1 MVAVRTWEGHR
12 AGRCHRIHYPQYD
25 LSGRCVC
32 PWRLRLAQHRS
43 DRRARRQGEATLP
56 SGESVGASITE
67 PKLEGWIDADGD
79 RTEEAVVT
87 FTCFGSTFEYC
98 CAGRSS
104 MMKFIGVF
112 DFSNTSVPKQVG
124 KTIVPGSSPL
134 RGETYGESRFIKELR
149 IDGPTIVTDEQ
160 LIYPDS
166 AEADKLGFSPDA
178 TVEVTHRFKGR
189 QWTSTE
195 RVLD

>member
-1 MVAVRTWEGHR
+1 
-12 AGRCHRIHYPQYD
+12 
-25 LSGRCVC
+25 
-32 PWRLRLAQHRS
+32 
-43 DRRARRQGEATLP
+43 
-56 SGESVGASITE
+56 
-67 PKLEGWIDADGD
+67 
-79 RTEEAVVT
+79 
-87 FTCFGSTFEYC
+87 
-98 CAGRSS
+98 

-112 DFSNTSVPKQVG
+112 DFSDTSAPRQVG
-124 KTIVPGSSPL
+124 ETIVPGSSPL

-166 AEADKLGFSPDA
+166 LGADKLGFSPDA
-178 TVEVTHRFKGR
+178 TVEVTHRFKGG